1 VSNWQQFHLSC
12 DSFNKAWFRVIFLTW
27 QKFDVQNFM
36 IVIVLTKRLTST
48 FNAIIY
54 YSLLGYSH
62 KRPLCNT
69 RHTGKTTQ
77 TAVTPPETLVSCTP
91 GRPRNRITHVSI
103 PGSGTFLT
111 WHRGNPNVHFSKS
124 LHFREPR

>member
-1 VSNWQQFHLSC
+1 MCVLFAALFQLEPSPF
-12 DSFNKAWFRVIFLTW
+12 AFR
-27 QKFDVQNFM
+27 
-36 IVIVLTKRLTST
+36 T
-48 FNAIIY
+48 FNDIIY

-111 WHRGNPNVHFSKS
+111 
-124 LHFREPR
+124 